1 MPVTV
6 SSFAFSVV
14 MGQEGEM
21 RRSAARE
28 GWGAEVL
35 EVVEGTEMRIV
46 MSGVV
51 RWDML
56 GKDW

>member
-46 MSGVV
+46 MSG
-51 RWDML
+51 W
-56 GKDW
+56 